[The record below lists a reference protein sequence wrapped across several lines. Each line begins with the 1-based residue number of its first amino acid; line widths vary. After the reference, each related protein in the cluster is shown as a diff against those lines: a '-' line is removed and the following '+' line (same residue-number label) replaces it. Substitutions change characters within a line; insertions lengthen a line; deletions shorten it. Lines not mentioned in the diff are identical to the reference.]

1 MYLRLGGN
9 KNEDMSQVCCSC
21 FKYVVFFHIPLF
33 TSSFLIS
40 QVIHCLLNCVF
51 SPPFYFSSYLVMSR
65 MRNMIIFGNCSEKL
79 SRVSSFPSHIYGFV
93 EEWLVISGVFFLLL
107 PDILYLNKQRLVA
120 IEELNKTNGE
130 KQLLLN
136 KIKKLE
142 AEKQAGAGKG
152 DRSWHVLLYFI
163 QHIR

>member
-1 MYLRLGGN
+1 MLL
-9 KNEDMSQVCCSC
+9 
-21 FKYVVFFHIPLF
+21 LF
-33 TSSFLIS
+33 QI
-40 QVIHCLLNCVF
+40 CCVF
-51 SPPFYFSSYLVMSR
+51 SHSPFYFLFPYFSSNSLP
-65 MRNMIIFGNCSEKL
+65 SEL
-79 SRVSSFPSHIYGFV
+79 CFFPSFLFQLISGDIQNAKHDNIWQLFREAQQSQFFPLSHIYGFV